1 MNKLSYVGGLFP
13 SSTLILIIRDI
24 YSHSASMKYHFEK
37 LHALDGRSY
46 FLDES
51 PNSCYG
57 RTYQN
62 LNGKRIF
69 PRDFSIIPEMWMRM
83 NELALKELDNAP
95 FAKKIVIS
103 YEDLVRNQKGI
114 LLSLFKALD
123 LEDLHH
129 DEALKIASQGTVL
142 VNTTTKGN
150 PLTKWKD
157 QLSNHEK
164 SAIDKVL
171 SDRDTSY
178 QFINESLE
186 KYKIRP
192 IT

>member
-1 MNKLSYVGGLFP
+1 M
-13 SSTLILIIRDI
+13 
-24 YSHSASMKYHFEK
+24 
-37 LHALDGRSY
+37 
-46 FLDES
+46 
-51 PNSCYG
+51 
-57 RTYQN
+57 
-62 LNGKRIF
+62 
-69 PRDFSIIPEMWMRM
+69 
-83 NELALKELDNAP
+83 ELDKAT

-103 YEDLVRNQKGI
+103 YEDLVRDQKGI
-114 LLSLFKALD
+114 LLSLFRALD
-123 LEDLHH
+123 LEEMHH
-129 DEALKIASQGTVL
+129 EEAIKIASQGTIL

-157 QLSNHEK
+157 QLTDHEK
-164 SAIDKVL
+164 LAIDKVL

>member
-1 MNKLSYVGGLFP
+1 
-13 SSTLILIIRDI
+13 
-24 YSHSASMKYHFEK
+24 
-37 LHALDGRSY
+37 
-46 FLDES
+46 
-51 PNSCYG
+51 
-57 RTYQN
+57 
-62 LNGKRIF
+62 
-69 PRDFSIIPEMWMRM
+69 MRM

-123 LEDLHH
+123 LEQMHH

-178 QFINESLE
+178 KFINESLE